1 MWSDDYVF
9 PVECNAFPGRVPAN
23 GSVFYQ
29 RALDDAFSRSIG
41 GLMWPRG
48 FVAAGAYYRFNA
60 SLNVS
65 TTVSTRL
72 THALLHCS
80 HPQVPLQ
87 LLTEPSS
94 SPLLT
99 RPLLAGIFRHCTA
112 PRWIARL
119 SYAKWTS

>member
-9 PVECNAFPGRVPAN
+9 PAECNAFPDRLPAN

-29 RALDDAFSRSIG
+29 RSLDDAFSRSIG

-65 TTVSTRL
+65 TPVSVRL
-72 THALLHCS
+72 H
-80 HPQVPLQ
+80 VN
-87 LLTEPSS
+87 
-94 SPLLT
+94 
-99 RPLLAGIFRHCTA
+99 
-112 PRWIARL
+112 
-119 SYAKWTS
+119 